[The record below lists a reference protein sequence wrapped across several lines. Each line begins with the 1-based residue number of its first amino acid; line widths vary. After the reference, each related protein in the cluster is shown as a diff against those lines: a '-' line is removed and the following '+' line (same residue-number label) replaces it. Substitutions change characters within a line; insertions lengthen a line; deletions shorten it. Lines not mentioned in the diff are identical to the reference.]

1 MQPDPITTMDP
12 DPLTT
17 PDLEPGGGVPPGST
31 PPETAQTSGL
41 SAPEPSTSHHFPGT
55 GVGAMIATM
64 LFVVVCTAVAVGVI
78 VSMI

>member
-1 MQPDPITTMDP
+1 MAAMDP
-12 DPLTT
+12 DPATT
-17 PDLEPGGGVPPGST
+17 PDLERGGGVAPGST

-55 GVGAMIATM
+55 SVVAIVVTIM
-64 LFVVVCTAVAVGVI
+64 LVVLFTAAALGII

>member
-1 MQPDPITTMDP
+1 MDVSMDP
-12 DPLTT
+12 DPRTT
-17 PDLEPGGGVPPGST
+17 PDLEPGDGVPPGST

-55 GVGAMIATM
+55 GIAAMVATM
-64 LFVVVCTAVAVGVI
+64 LLVVVFTAVAIRIV

>member
-1 MQPDPITTMDP
+1 MAAMDP
-12 DPLTT
+12 DPATT
-17 PDLEPGGGVPPGST
+17 PDLERGGVSPGST

-55 GVGAMIATM
+55 GVVAIIVTIVLVV
-64 LFVVVCTAVAVGVI
+64 LFTAAALGII